1 MPRGPPMP
9 TRRPKID
16 PSGSMIA
23 LTCSPM
29 TLRPTALKRS
39 RSEASSCEENCR
51 QARNLLDATERPVKA
66 IAFDCGF
73 ANPQQMRA
81 AFQRRLGVSPLRYRE
96 SFQPYPPRVRS
107 HAESGLIDAP
117 GGLTEIGRASFRERV
132 GQYV

>member
-1 MPRGPPMP
+1 MR
-9 TRRPKID
+9 ISD
-16 PSGSMIA
+16 WSSDV
-23 LTCSPM
+23 CSSD
-29 TLRPTALKRS
+29 L
-39 RSEASSCEENCR
+39 SEASSCEENCR
-51 QARNLLDATERPVKA
+51 QARNLLEATERPVKA

-96 SFQPYPPRVRS
+96 SFQPSPPRVRS
-107 HAESGLIDAP
+107 TDESGLIDAP